1 MDEKTSELNKNQVEK
16 SGSKM
21 PLKSAQLPSKRE
33 RFEALWPA
41 RIDKASAAI
50 RRLGNLSTSAYDW
63 QPNEISEA
71 LRRLSREISEVS
83 DRFRRSRRWPKK

>member
-1 MDEKTSELNKNQVEK
+1 VEK
-16 SGSKM
+16 EATLSEQPESSQVAARND
-21 PLKSAQLPSKRE
+21 SARTPSKRE

-63 QPNEISEA
+63 QPGEISEA